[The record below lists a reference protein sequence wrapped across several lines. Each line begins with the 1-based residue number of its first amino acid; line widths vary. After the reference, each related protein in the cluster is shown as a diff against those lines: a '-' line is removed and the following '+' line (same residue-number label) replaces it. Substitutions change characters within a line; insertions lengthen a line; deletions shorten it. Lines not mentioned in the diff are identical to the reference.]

1 VGVNRWG
8 VLVAAGLTTAVAG
21 GLAARHILAP
31 RVPRVGDMTKSGIVV
46 NTGDTIKP
54 DGKLTLFSARP
65 VDLVLS
71 PDCKT
76 AYVKENEGLTII
88 ELPSGK
94 IRQRLPIKGASSLT
108 GLVLNTAGDRLYYSN
123 SGSDVVEVDVAGPT
137 ASVKRTFTFSA
148 GKATGASYP
157 CGMVIRKDSM
167 FVALSRANQVAELD
181 LASGKVVRKVD
192 VAPAPFALALDPVDN
207 RLWVTT
213 WGQTPKPGELK
224 SPSSG
229 TDVRVDRRGIATGGT
244 VSQIDLASGTVTAT
258 RVGAQPSGMAIDGD
272 NVYVPLANADQVIS
286 ISRSTGKSK
295 LVWKAWT
302 GSAPTAVALTG
313 KGRLAVTCG
322 GTNSV
327 VQLENGK
334 LVDILRSAWYPVA
347 ITARNGAFYVVSAKG
362 VGSRGNELR
371 QGKFDKIAETE
382 KFKTRLSAVDAKSN
396 GVYQFTGAFSVIP
409 SDRNKYFSF
418 YPAKPTK
425 LGTQPVPVPTQVG
438 EPSVFKHVVYI
449 LKENRTYDQVFG
461 DMKRGDGDPSLCIYG
476 EKITPNQHA
485 LASQFVL
492 LDNYYCNGV
501 LSADGHSWSTEGN
514 ATSYFERTFGGW
526 TRSYPYGDDPIAI
539 SSTGHIWDAVIDRG
553 LTFRNYGEYDYAE
566 PIKGERHAAILKDF
580 KSGTRAIKFSHKIG
594 LARLAKYSDPECPG
608 WNMEIPDVLR
618 ASYFIRDVKAAE
630 KTGKLANLSFVYLP
644 QDHTS
649 GTAPGT
655 PTPEAHVADN
665 DLAVGRVVEA
675 VSQSRFW
682 KDTVIFVI
690 EDDPQAGFDHVD
702 GHRSTCLVISPYTRR
717 SAVVSQFYN
726 QAGVLR
732 TISHILG
739 VKPSS
744 RFEQTANLMTECFQ
758 SRPDLSGF
766 KARPNLVPLDQVN
779 VAKSN
784 QSAIRLDLSRPDR
797 IDEKLFNRQLWA
809 AAKGSAPYPDGFEGA
824 HGKGLAARKLTTVTE
839 VDED

>member
-1 VGVNRWG
+1 MVNAKRIG
-8 VLVAAGLTTAVAG
+8 IALGLVTAVVG
-21 GLAARHILAP
+21 GIAARVVLAP
-31 RVPRVGDMTKSGIVV
+31 RDPRVGEMTKEGIVV
-46 NTGDTIKP
+46 NTGQTIKP

-71 PDCKT
+71 ADGKT

-94 IRQRLPIKGASSLT
+94 IRQRLPIKGGSSLT
-108 GLVLNTAGDRLYYSN
+108 GLVLNSAGDRLYYSN
-123 SGSDVVEVDVAGPT
+123 SGSDVVELDVAGPV
-137 ASVKRTFTFSA
+137 ASVKRTFTFGA
-148 GKATGASYP
+148 GKLTGASFP
-157 CGMVIRKDSM
+157 CGMVIRKDSL

-181 LASGKVVRKVD
+181 LTSGKVVRTIDVD
-192 VAPAPFALALDPVDN
+192 PAPFALALDPSGG

-258 RVGAQPSGMAIDGD
+258 RVGAQPSGIAIDGD
-272 NVYVPLANADQVIS
+272 KVFVPLANADQVIS
-286 ISRSTGKSK
+286 ISRSTGR
-295 LVWKAWT
+295 LNVVWKAGT
-302 GSAPTAVALTG
+302 GSAPTAVAISG

-322 GTNSV
+322 GINSV
-327 VQLENGK
+327 VELANGK
-334 LVDILRSAWYPVA
+334 PVDVARSAWYPVA
-347 ITARNGAFYVVSAKG
+347 IVARNGVFYAVSAKG
-362 VGSRGNELR
+362 LGSRGNELR

-382 KFKTRLSAVDAKSN
+382 KFKSRLSPADAKSN
-396 GVYQFTGAFSVIP
+396 GVYQFTGAFSIIP
-409 SDRNKYFSF
+409 PGPSRNLTVSPAT
-418 YPAKPTK
+418 PAK
-425 LGTQPVPVPTQVG
+425 LATQPVPVPTQVG
-438 EPSVFKHVVYI
+438 EPSVFKHVVYV

-461 DMKRGDGDPSLCIYG
+461 DVKSGDGDASLCIYG
-476 EKITPNQHA
+476 ERVTPNQHA
-485 LASQFVL
+485 LAKQFVL

-539 SSTGHIWDAVIDRG
+539 SSTGHIWDAVLDRG
-553 LTFRNYGEYDYAE
+553 LTFRNYGEYDYAT
-566 PIKGERHAAILKDF
+566 PTKGEQHAAILKDF
-580 KSGTRAIKFSHKIG
+580 ESGKREVKFTHNIG
-594 LARLAKYSDPECPG
+594 LARLQKYSDPECPG

-630 KTGKLANLSFVYLP
+630 KSGKLARLSFVYLP

-665 DLAVGRVVEA
+665 DLAVGRVVDA
-675 VSQSRFW
+675 VSHSRFW
-682 KDTVIFVI
+682 KDTVICVI

-717 SAVVSQFYN
+717 GATVSRFYN
-726 QAGVLR
+726 QAGVLK

-739 VKPSS
+739 VQPSS
-744 RFEQTANLMTECFQ
+744 MFERRANLFTDCFQ
-758 SRPDLSGF
+758 A
-766 KARPNLVPLDQVN
+766 KPNLASFTAVPNRVPLDQVN
-779 VAKSN
+779 VAKTN
-784 QSAIRLDLSRPDR
+784 QSAMRIDLSGPDR
-797 IDEKLFNRQLWA
+797 VDERVFNRQLWA
-809 AAKGSAPYPDGFEGA
+809 AAKGRTPYPSEFEGP
-824 HGKGLAARKLTTVTE
+824 HGKGLAARHLALHGSE
-839 VDED
+839 GDD

>member
-1 VGVNRWG
+1 MTVGG
-8 VLVAAGLTTAVAG
+8 IAAKFA
-21 GLAARHILAP
+21 LAP
-31 RVPRVGDMTKSGIVV
+31 RVPRVGEMTKNGIVV

-71 PDCKT
+71 PDGKT

-94 IRQRLPIKGASSLT
+94 IRQRLPIKGGSSLT
-108 GLVLNTAGDRLYYSN
+108 GLVLNNAGDRLYYSN
-123 SGSDVVEVDVAGPT
+123 SGSDVFEIDVAATT
-137 ASVKRTFTFSA
+137 AAVKRTFTFSS
-148 GKATGASYP
+148 GKVTGASYP
-157 CGMVIRKDSM
+157 CGMVIRKDSL

-181 LASGKVVRKVD
+181 LPSGKTLRTVD
-192 VAPAPFALALDPVDN
+192 VAPAPFALALDPADD

-229 TDVRVDRRGIATGGT
+229 TDVRVDRRGIAAGGT
-244 VSQIDLASGTVTAT
+244 VSQIDLATGMVTVT
-258 RVGAQPSGMAIDGD
+258 RVGAQPSEMVIDGD
-272 NVYVPLANADQVIS
+272 NVYVALANADQVVSVSRTIGRSKVVWRAALGDAPNS
-286 ISRSTGKSK
+286 ICRLPSGEI
-295 LVWKAWT
+295 
-302 GSAPTAVALTG
+302 AVS
-313 KGRLAVTCG
+313 CG
-322 GTNSV
+322 GSNQVTI
-327 VQLENGK
+327 LRGGK
-334 LVDILRSAWYPVA
+334 PIDAFRSAWYPLA
-347 ITARNGAFYVVSAKG
+347 IRSRNGAVYVVSAKG
-362 VGSRGNELR
+362 VGSRGNDLR
-371 QGKFDKIAETE
+371 QGKFDKIAQTE
-382 KFKTRLSAVDAKSN
+382 KFKTRLSAANAKSD
-396 GVYQFTGAFSVIP
+396 GVYQFTGAFSC
-409 SDRNKYFSF
+409 FS
-418 YPAKPTK
+418 PQLGASK
-425 LGTQPVPVPTQVG
+425 LSYSASKSPKAVRKPVPVPNQVG

-485 LASQFVL
+485 LANQFVL

-514 ATSYFERTFGGW
+514 ATSYFERSFGGW

-539 SSTGHIWDAVIDRG
+539 SSTGHIWDAVLDKG
-553 LTFRNYGEYDYAE
+553 LTFRNYGEYVYTE
-566 PIKGERHAAILKDF
+566 PTKGERHAAILKDF
-580 KSGTRAIKFSHKIG
+580 QSGTRAIKFTHKTG
-594 LARLAKYSDPECPG
+594 LARLQKYTDPDCPG
-608 WNMEIPDVLR
+608 WNMEIPDILR
-618 ASYFIRDVKAAE
+618 ATYFIRDIKMAE

-649 GTAPGT
+649 GTTAGS

-690 EDDPQAGFDHVD
+690 EDDPQGGFDHVD

-726 QAGVLR
+726 QAAVLK
-732 TISHILG
+732 TISHVLG
-739 VKPSS
+739 VKPAS
-744 RFEQTANLMTECFQ
+744 RFQQQANLMTECFT
-758 SRPDLSGF
+758 
-766 KARPNLVPLDQVN
+766 ATPNFRRFRALPNRVPLDVVN
-779 VAKSN
+779 VAKTN
-784 QSAIRLDLSRPDR
+784 QSANRLDLSRPDR
-797 IDEKLFNRQLWA
+797 LDEKLFNRQLWA
-809 AAKGSAPYPDGFEGA
+809 AAKGRAPYPTALEGA
-824 HGKGLAARKLTTVTE
+824 HGTGLAARGLSHA
-839 VDED
+839 DLRAGDGDDDGD